1 MKKVILNFTTILRS
15 LFLSIFLVRLLTK
28 DTAPY
33 RGGLAHAGITEA
45 GHWLVEK
52 HNGLFQKL
60 RELTNKKKI
69 KLTLVGHSLGAGAA
83 TIAGI
88 EWNDDPNISSVEVT
102 GFGCPALL
110 SKDVSEKV
118 KDFVTT
124 IVADSDCVPRMSM
137 ASMVNAL
144 MEVSE
149 LDITPYARQ
158 DFEET
163 VDELRRFLPSL
174 VDDNV
179 KTKMIKNLNGLIPD
193 PPAIKEKKRMEVE
206 LFPPGKIIHFYRDGY
221 GITGS
226 VTPCTFFDEL
236 ELSRRLLDDHFFEKG
251 YQRMFLDLMRQF
263 HSDNFY
269 TFEREKEMEN
279 KV

>member
-1 MKKVILNFTTILRS
+1 M
-15 LFLSIFLVRLLTK
+15 
-28 DTAPY
+28 
-33 RGGLAHAGITEA
+33 
-45 GHWLVEK
+45 
-52 HNGLFQKL
+52 
-60 RELTNKKKI
+60 
-69 KLTLVGHSLGAGAA
+69 GHSLGAGAA

-110 SKDVSEKV
+110 SKDVSEQT

-163 VDELRRFLPSL
+163 VDELQRFLPSM
-174 VDDNV
+174 VDDSV
-179 KTKMIKNLNGLIPD
+179 KSKIIENLNGLIPD
-193 PPAIKEKKRMEVE
+193 PPTVKEKKRMEVE

-226 VTPCTFFDEL
+226 VTPCTFFDEV
-236 ELSRRLLDDHFFEKG
+236 ELSRRLLDDHLIEKG
-251 YQRMFLDLMRQF
+251 YLECSSIL
-263 HSDNFY
+263 
-269 TFEREKEMEN
+269 
-279 KV
+279 